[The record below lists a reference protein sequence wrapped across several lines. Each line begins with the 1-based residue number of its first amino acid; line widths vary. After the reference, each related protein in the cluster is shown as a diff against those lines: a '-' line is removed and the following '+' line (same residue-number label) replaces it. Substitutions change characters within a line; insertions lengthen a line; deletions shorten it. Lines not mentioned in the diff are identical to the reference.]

1 MITIMDRISGR
12 SELSELLRATSEGD
26 PRAFETLYFRTS
38 AKLYGICLRLLSDEA
53 EAQDVLQ
60 ETYVR
65 VWQKAEKVDQTKA
78 SPITWLTIVARN
90 KAIDRLRQRTPRT
103 DEFSAAD
110 GIADDGPTA
119 IEVIE
124 RKQDLRGSPDVLTSS
139 RSNLATSS
147 GPPSWMAL
155 PIPNWRSAAA
165 CRWVQ

>member
-26 PRAFETLYFRTS
+26 PRAFETLYLRTS

-65 VWQKAEKVDQTKA
+65 VWQKAEKFDHTKA
-78 SPITWLTIVARN
+78 SPITWLAIVARN

-124 RKQDLRGSPDVLTSS
+124 RKQDFD
-139 RSNLATSS
+139 
-147 GPPSWMAL
+147 
-155 PIPNWRSAAA
+155 AA
-165 CRWVQ
+165 RRMS

>member
-65 VWQKAEKVDQTKA
+65 VWRKANLSHSKA
-78 SPITWLTIVARN
+78 SPITWLAIVARN

-124 RKQDLRGSPDVLTSS
+124 RNENRRGSPDVLKSS